1 MDRVFQ
7 IHDSLRHL
15 CTAHDAMPPPR
26 PPAAA
31 FCAHAARSGS
41 RAAAADACRH
51 GARRPPACAVTQRA
65 TSCACR
71 RAVLTAPRAPA
82 ARRAWAGQ
90 GGQGGLNRSGW
101 ARGAFDHLP
110 HHHDRVGQ
118 HEAPRSG
125 QIPDHLLVE
134 AKRLIELSKSGER
147 DAQRHDRAGRVVR
160 KVAFATTPP
169 SHISSPNDMQG
180 RGWGGALAPRR
191 G

>member
-1 MDRVFQ
+1 MVD
-7 IHDSLRHL
+7 HDSQDFLSVPH
-15 CTAHDAMPPPR
+15 AMPPPR
-26 PPAAA
+26 PLAAA

-71 RAVLTAPRAPA
+71 RAVLTAPRAPGV
-82 ARRAWAGQ
+82 RRTWAGQ
-90 GGQGGLNRSGW
+90 GGQGVLKRRGS
-101 ARGAFDHLP
+101 ARGVFDHLP

-134 AKRLIELSKSGER
+134 AKRLIELSKAGER

-169 SHISSPNDMQG
+169 SHISSPNDRQG
-180 RGWGGALAPRR
+180 RGWGGALAPRL